1 MGGGLEKRLRAL
13 SQKFPP
19 QVLELTERRQHR
31 IPKGY
36 PSGRFVCDA
45 MGMILLSS
53 FAPAHIQDDVD
64 REAAG
69 IIALWCSGPNPV
81 YCIQRDMLE
90 DCKKIALPSTVGLL
104 DDFDQS
110 LNRFVICFPEG
121 SMPTPEGN
129 SLEFVVVSFSCRDTL
144 GDSTTVGGF
153 ILEVHPERFDDLAVS
168 WCGVDSL
175 GVIWIGQVSANKGE
189 AVKPKKGNL
198 RGLTLDDGDRKFIA
212 DIDRIILLCM
222 LSLNFEPEL
231 IEEATAGGFSQGVGF
246 GSPKARA
253 AQSDADRLIPARWI
267 GRKYKP
273 MPTVKT
279 PHQGGT
285 HRRPKAHYRG
295 PHARRVAIGKGRTGR
310 KWIRVP
316 GRIINRGIE

>member
-1 MGGGLEKRLRAL
+1 MSEKLERRLRTL

-19 QVLELTERRQHR
+19 QVLELTERRRHR

-36 PSGRFVCDA
+36 PSGYLVCDA
-45 MGMILLSS
+45 MGMILFSS
-53 FAPAHIQDDVD
+53 FAPADIQDDVA

-69 IIALWCSGPNPV
+69 IIALWCSGPNPI

-90 DCKKIALPSTVGLL
+90 DCKKITLPNTVGLL

-129 SLEFVVVSFSCRDTL
+129 NLEFVVVSFSCRDTL
-144 GDSTTVGGF
+144 GSSTSVGGF
-153 ILEVHPERFDDLAVS
+153 ILQVHPERFDDLAVS

-175 GVIWIGQVSANKGE
+175 GVTWTGHVSANKGE
-189 AVKPKKGNL
+189 AVRAKTGRL
-198 RGLTLDDGDRKFIA
+198 RGMALDDGDHKFIA
-212 DIDRIILLCM
+212 GVDRIILLCM

-231 IEEATAGGFSQGVGF
+231 VEEATAGDFSQGVGF
-246 GSPKARA
+246 NSQKARA
-253 AQSDADRLIPARWI
+253 AQADADRLIPARWI

-273 MPTVKT
+273 MPTVRT

-295 PHARRVAIGKGRTGR
+295 PHARRVAIGKGRTDR

-316 GRIINRGIE
+316 GRVINRGIE